1 MHITLRFTRFFL
13 IISTLIAC
21 ILIIII
27 ALLLRGSLPQYVGE
41 TVLPGLSAPV
51 AVDRDAL
58 GSVTLTG
65 ENRLDLSMA
74 MGYIHAQERFFEMD
88 LMRRQSAGELSE
100 LFGIASVTHDRRAR
114 QFRMRARALAVLNQ
128 LPVEQRQ
135 LLDAYRIGVNKG
147 ISALSVRPF
156 PYLLTQTQPT
166 VWRNEDSIL
175 VILAMFFTLNETNIY
190 HELEL
195 SSMRAALPNSVYQ
208 FLTVQAGSWDAPL
221 FDEPFAIPELPS
233 ASDINLQ
240 SLHEHLFKDDHF
252 SAEQVPGSNGFAISG
267 ILADGSAM
275 IANDMHLTLRVPNLW
290 FRSRLIYPSTASSE
304 QFHDITGISLPG
316 VPSIIIGSNR
326 HIAWR
331 DRKSV
336 V

>member
-51 AVDRDAL
+51 SVDRDAL

-175 VILAMFFTLNETNIY
+175 VILAMFFTLN
-190 HELEL
+190 
-195 SSMRAALPNSVYQ
+195 
-208 FLTVQAGSWDAPL
+208 
-221 FDEPFAIPELPS
+221 
-233 ASDINLQ
+233 
-240 SLHEHLFKDDHF
+240 
-252 SAEQVPGSNGFAISG
+252 
-267 ILADGSAM
+267 
-275 IANDMHLTLRVPNLW
+275 
-290 FRSRLIYPSTASSE
+290 
-304 QFHDITGISLPG
+304 
-316 VPSIIIGSNR
+316 
-326 HIAWR
+326 
-331 DRKSV
+331 
-336 V
+336 